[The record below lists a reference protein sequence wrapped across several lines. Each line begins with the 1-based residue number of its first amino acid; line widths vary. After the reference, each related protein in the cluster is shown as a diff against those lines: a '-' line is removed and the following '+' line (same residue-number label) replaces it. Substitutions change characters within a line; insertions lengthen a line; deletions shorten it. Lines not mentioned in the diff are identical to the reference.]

1 MSALTMIGILTVSL
15 LAGGTDAITTS
26 VSAAIAQVST
36 LGEPFLVETGK
47 ITSQKEIGPNRT
59 QFTISANGT
68 LNGNVEVTNTGE
80 IMTISKGNNLAV
92 DQGHG
97 VIATTD
103 SGEMASYML
112 IGTENFIQAGKTIFR
127 GSIVYNTNSTGNLSI
142 LDNIVGIF
150 KGQGDIIRGVL
161 HPQNGNGNEYKLE
174 AIIESRGCCSHYLYG
189 CSY

>member
-26 VSAAIAQVST
+26 VSTTSAQVST
-36 LGEPFLVETGK
+36 LGEPFLVEKGK

-97 VIATTD
+97 VIATKNNCET
-103 SGEMASYML
+103 ASYML
-112 IGTENFIQAGKTIFR
+112 IGAENFTQAGKTIFR
-127 GSIVYNTNSTGNLSI
+127 GAIVCSTI
-142 LDNIVGIF
+142 L
-150 KGQGDIIRGVL
+150 QGTCRYWTILWAFLRVKEIL
-161 HPQNGNGNEYKLE
+161 
-174 AIIESRGCCSHYLYG
+174 
-189 CSY
+189 